1 MECRDDN
8 EWTKICT
15 MMKVEG
21 TKPRGPP
28 RKIWWDGFKED
39 MKRFG
44 LYYKEDAQSWGKL
57 RRKIKRASS

>member
-1 MECRDDN
+1 
-8 EWTKICT
+8 